1 MSMGDRTGWGLF
13 REGGQRGESCGRW
26 PHLGVGAVN
35 AKWHGLISFVKDDAR
50 ECE

>member
-1 MSMGDRTGWGLF
+1 MGAVQGGGASGGSRVGGGLT
-13 REGGQRGESCGRW
+13 W
-26 PHLGVGAVN
+26 VWGAVN